1 MLTNLYISNIVLIE
15 KLSIS
20 FSKGLNILTGETG
33 AGKSIL
39 MDALNLALGGKTD
52 TSLIR
57 SGNDTT
63 QVIAE
68 FDNVSDFIKNI
79 LSENAIDDFSTLILR
94 RIISKDGKTKSFIN
108 DIPVSLKTLK
118 LVGDNLIEVHGQFE
132 NHSLL
137 DPSLNIKYLDEFGKN
152 SNNNYKD
159 VLDSV
164 ANSYKELH
172 TVQKQLKEL
181 EDLSFKSS
189 QEKDFLEYSIK
200 ELENLNIQKGEESNL
215 TDKHNKNINL
225 EKNTE
230 ILENT
235 LKILESYKFEDSVYS
250 AARNLERIKISP
262 NPYQNSIDKLY
273 EIGGSLSEIIENI
286 RPKTIDKIDIDKI
299 EERLFTIRS
308 ISRKYK
314 ISSDEIPQKLQ
325 DMIKE
330 FNQINNLDEEI
341 KKLSKQVK
349 DKEKEYLEASKQLT
363 QLRIALSKKLRDKIL
378 NELPDLKLSQ
388 ADFKIDIKESQNS
401 SLGNDEIIFMV
412 KMNPGSPFSP
422 LHKTASGGE
431 LSRLML
437 ILSVIFNT
445 GNKIFV
451 FDEVDTGISGA
462 VASSVGQRLE
472 RLSKAGQVIVITH
485 SAQVAGFADKHFKIE
500 KKIEENNTKTIVFEI
515 ENKERLEE
523 IARIISGEKITQ
535 QAIETAKT
543 LIKKTIK
550 NKF

>member
-57 SGNDTT
+57 SGNDTA

-68 FDNVSDFIKNI
+68 FDNVPDFIKNI
-79 LSENAIDDFSTLILR
+79 LNENAIDDFSTLILR

-159 VLDSV
+159 VLENV

-215 TDKHNKNINL
+215 TDKHNQNINL

-235 LKILESYKFEDSVYS
+235 LKILESYKFEDSAYS

-349 DKEKEYLEASKQLT
+349 DKEQEYLGISKQ
-363 QLRIALSKKLRDKIL
+363 
-378 NELPDLKLSQ
+378 
-388 ADFKIDIKESQNS
+388 
-401 SLGNDEIIFMV
+401 
-412 KMNPGSPFSP
+412 
-422 LHKTASGGE
+422 
-431 LSRLML
+431 
-437 ILSVIFNT
+437 
-445 GNKIFV
+445 
-451 FDEVDTGISGA
+451 
-462 VASSVGQRLE
+462 
-472 RLSKAGQVIVITH
+472 
-485 SAQVAGFADKHFKIE
+485 
-500 KKIEENNTKTIVFEI
+500 
-515 ENKERLEE
+515 
-523 IARIISGEKITQ
+523 
-535 QAIETAKT
+535 
-543 LIKKTIK
+543 
-550 NKF
+550 

>member
-57 SGNDTT
+57 SGNDTA

-215 TDKHNKNINL
+215 TDKHNQNINL

-235 LKILESYKFEDSVYS
+235 LKILESYKFEDSAYS

-273 EIGGSLSEIIENI
+273 EIGGSLSKIIDNI

-349 DKEKEYLEASKQLT
+349 DKEKEYLEVSKELT
-363 QLRIALSKKLRDKIL
+363 QLRIALSEKLRDKIL
-378 NELPDLKLSQ
+378 KELPDLKLSQ

-401 SLGNDEIIFMV
+401 SLGNDEVIFMV

-445 GNKIFV
+445 ENKIFV

-523 IARIISGEKITQ
+523 IARIISGEKITE

-543 LIKKTIK
+543 LIK
-550 NKF
+550 NNN

>member
-57 SGNDTT
+57 SGNDTA

-543 LIKKTIK
+543 LIKK
-550 NKF
+550 NN

>member
-39 MDALNLALGGKTD
+39 MDALSLALGGKTD

-57 SGNDTT
+57 TGNDTA

-68 FDNVSDFIKNI
+68 FDNISDFIKNI
-79 LSENAIDDFSTLILR
+79 LNENAIDDFSTLILR

-137 DPSLNIKYLDEFGKN
+137 DSSLNIKYLDEFGKN

-215 TDKHNKNINL
+215 TDKHNQNINL

-250 AARNLERIKISP
+250 AARNLERIKINP

-314 ISSDEIPQKLQ
+314 ISSDEIPEKLQ
-325 DMIKE
+325 GMIKE

-349 DKEKEYLEASKQLT
+349 DKEKEYLENSKNLT
-363 QLRIALSKKLRDKIL
+363 QLRIAISEILREKIL
-378 NELPDLKLSQ
+378 KELPDLKLSQ

-401 SLGNDEIIFMV
+401 SFGNDDVIFMV
-412 KMNPGSPFSP
+412 KMNPGSSFSP

-437 ILSVIFNT
+437 VLSVIFNT
-445 GNKIFV
+445 SDKIFV

-472 RLSKAGQVIVITH
+472 RLSKDGQVIVITH

-500 KKIEENNTKTIVFEI
+500 KKIEENNTKTVVFEI
-515 ENKERLEE
+515 NNKERLLE
-523 IARIISGEKITQ
+523 IARIISGEKITE

-543 LIKKTIK
+543 LVKDI
-550 NKF
+550 N

>member
-1 MLTNLYISNIVLIE
+1 MLTSIYISDIVLIE

-39 MDALNLALGGKTD
+39 MDALSLALGDKTD
-52 TSLIR
+52 ASLIR
-57 SGNDTT
+57 SGNNTA
-63 QVIAE
+63 QVVAE

-79 LSENAIDDFSTLILR
+79 LKENSIDFEDTLILR
-94 RIISKDGKTKSFIN
+94 RIIFKDGKTKSFIN

-118 LVGDNLIEVHGQFE
+118 LIGDNLIEVHGQFE

-137 DPSLNIKYLDEFGKN
+137 DQSLNIKYLDEFGKN
-152 SNNNYKD
+152 SNKDYKNI
-159 VLDSV
+159 LDFV
-164 ANSYKELH
+164 ANSYKELYAF
-172 TVQKQLKEL
+172 QKQLKEL
-181 EDLSFKSS
+181 EDLSLKSN

-200 ELENLNIQKGEESNL
+200 ELKNLNIQKGEEANL
-215 TDKHNKNINL
+215 TDKHNQNINL

-235 LKILESYKFEDSVYS
+235 LKILESYKFEDSAYS
-250 AARNLERIKISP
+250 AARNLEKIKINP

-273 EIGGSLSEIIENI
+273 EIGGNLSDIIENI
-286 RPKTIDKIDIDKI
+286 RPKIIDKTDVDKI

-314 ISSDEIPQKLQ
+314 ISSDEIPEKLNE
-325 DMIKE
+325 MITS
-330 FNQINNLDEEI
+330 FNQINNIDEEI

-349 DKEKEYLEASKQLT
+349 DKLKEYLEKSKKLT
-363 QLRIALSKKLRDKIL
+363 QLRINVSEKLRDKIVK
-378 NELPDLKLSQ
+378 ELPDLKLSQ
-388 ADFKIDIKESQNS
+388 ADFKIDIKQSENS
-401 SLGNDEIIFMV
+401 SLGNDEVIFMV

-445 GNKIFV
+445 ENKIFV

-472 RLSKAGQVIVITH
+472 KLSKAGQVIVITH

-500 KKIEENNTKTIVFEI
+500 KIIEKNNTKTIVFEI
-515 ENKERLEE
+515 EDKERLKE
-523 IARIISGEKITQ
+523 IARIISGEKITE

-543 LIKKTIK
+543 LIKE
-550 NKF
+550 NY

>member
-1 MLTNLYISNIVLIE
+1 
-15 KLSIS
+15 
-20 FSKGLNILTGETG
+20 
-33 AGKSIL
+33 
-39 MDALNLALGGKTD
+39 
-52 TSLIR
+52 
-57 SGNDTT
+57 
-63 QVIAE
+63 
-68 FDNVSDFIKNI
+68 
-79 LSENAIDDFSTLILR
+79 
-94 RIISKDGKTKSFIN
+94 
-108 DIPVSLKTLK
+108 
-118 LVGDNLIEVHGQFE
+118 
-132 NHSLL
+132 
-137 DPSLNIKYLDEFGKN
+137 
-152 SNNNYKD
+152 
-159 VLDSV
+159 
-164 ANSYKELH
+164 
-172 TVQKQLKEL
+172 
-181 EDLSFKSS
+181 
-189 QEKDFLEYSIK
+189 
-200 ELENLNIQKGEESNL
+200 
-215 TDKHNKNINL
+215 
-225 EKNTE
+225 
-230 ILENT
+230 
-235 LKILESYKFEDSVYS
+235 
-250 AARNLERIKISP
+250 
-262 NPYQNSIDKLY
+262 
-273 EIGGSLSEIIENI
+273 
-286 RPKTIDKIDIDKI
+286 
-299 EERLFTIRS
+299 
-308 ISRKYK
+308 
-314 ISSDEIPQKLQ
+314 
-325 DMIKE
+325 MIKE

>member
-57 SGNDTT
+57 SGNDTA

-68 FDNVSDFIKNI
+68 FDNVPDFIKNI
-79 LSENAIDDFSTLILR
+79 LNENAIDDSSTLILR

-215 TDKHNKNINL
+215 TDKHNQNINL

-235 LKILESYKFEDSVYS
+235 LKILESYKFEDSAYS

-273 EIGGSLSEIIENI
+273 EIGGSLSEIIDNI

-363 QLRIALSKKLRDKIL
+363 QLRIALSEKLRDKIIK
-378 NELPDLKLSQ
+378 ELPDLKLSQ

-401 SLGNDEIIFMV
+401 SLGNDEVIFMV

-445 GNKIFV
+445 ENKIFV

-543 LIKKTIK
+543 LIK
-550 NKF
+550 NNN

>member
-57 SGNDTT
+57 SGNDTA

-68 FDNVSDFIKNI
+68 FDNISDSIKNI
-79 LSENAIDDFSTLILR
+79 LNENAIDDFSTLILR

-215 TDKHNKNINL
+215 TDKHNQNINL

-235 LKILESYKFEDSVYS
+235 LKILESYKFEDSAYS

-273 EIGGSLSEIIENI
+273 EIGGSLSEIIDNI

-363 QLRIALSKKLRDKIL
+363 QLRIALSEKLRDKIIK
-378 NELPDLKLSQ
+378 ELPDLKLSQ

-401 SLGNDEIIFMV
+401 SLGNDEVIFMV

-445 GNKIFV
+445 ENKIFV

-500 KKIEENNTKTIVFEI
+500 KKIEENNTKTVVFEI
-515 ENKERLEE
+515 NNKERLLE
-523 IARIISGEKITQ
+523 IARIISGEKITE

-543 LIKKTIK
+543 LIKDI
-550 NKF
+550 N

>member
-57 SGNDTT
+57 SGNDTA

-79 LSENAIDDFSTLILR
+79 LNENAIDDSSTLILR

-118 LVGDNLIEVHGQFE
+118 LIGDNLIEVHGQFE

-215 TDKHNKNINL
+215 TDKHNQNINL

-235 LKILESYKFEDSVYS
+235 LKILESYKFEDYAYS
-250 AARNLERIKISP
+250 AARNLERIKITP

-349 DKEKEYLEASKQLT
+349 DKEKEYLETSKQLT
-363 QLRIALSKKLRDKIL
+363 QLRIALSEKLRDKIL
-378 NELPDLKLSQ
+378 KELPDLKLSQ

-401 SLGNDEIIFMV
+401 SLGNDEVIFMV

-445 GNKIFV
+445 ENKIFV

-515 ENKERLEE
+515 DNKERLEE

-543 LIKKTIK
+543 LIK
-550 NKF
+550 NNN